1 MKILAFFICI
11 LFSTSLFA
19 ATYATCSAKDW
30 DNNYK
35 FKEISLK
42 LTWNKVFINENNKG
56 LEEWKTNK
64 YTNEEIIIS
73 KVIPHE
79 IYKCDGVCAFQ
90 KSKITIKKK
99 ENLYNELLNKTPF
112 KKKIVIIVD
121 RISGS
126 LTENIES
133 YSIYLKDD
141 AAETPYTMSR
151 TLKKEYSCE
160 ASDKTKF

>member
-1 MKILAFFICI
+1 MKILAFFICF

-19 ATYATCSAKDW
+19 ATYATCSANDYS
-30 DNNYK
+30 NNK
-35 FKEISLK
+35 QISLK

-79 IYKCDGVCAFQ
+79 VYKCTYVCTLQ
-90 KSKITIKKK
+90 KSKAAIKKL
-99 ENLYNELLNKTPF
+99 EDLYNSLLNQTPF
-112 KKKIVIIVD
+112 KKKIVITVD

-133 YSIYLKDD
+133 YSLHLKDD
-141 AAETPYTMSR
+141 AAETPYTMRS

>member
-1 MKILAFFICI
+1 MKILTFLICI
-11 LFSTSLFA
+11 LFSTSIFA

-30 DNNYK
+30 DNDK
-35 FKEISLK
+35 DISLK

-73 KVIPHE
+73 KVIQHE
-79 IYKCDGVCAFQ
+79 IYKCDGVCAFT
-90 KSKITIKKK
+90 KSKLAIRKK
-99 ENLYNELLNKTPF
+99 EDLYNDLLNKTPF
-112 KKKIVIIVD
+112 KKKIVITVD

-126 LTENIES
+126 LTEDLEF

-141 AAETPYTMSR
+141 FAQTPYTLRR